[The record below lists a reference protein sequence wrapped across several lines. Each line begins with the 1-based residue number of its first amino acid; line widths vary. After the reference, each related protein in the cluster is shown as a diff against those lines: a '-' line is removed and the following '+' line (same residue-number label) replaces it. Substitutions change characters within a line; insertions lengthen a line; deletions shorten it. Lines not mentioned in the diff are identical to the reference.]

1 MFLRCCGASR
11 RALRVAGRFCH
22 PWCSLR
28 KGALLAAAQDA
39 CRAARLFANRPR
51 RLCRVVDVR
60 GSRLCAPRRR
70 LQAPQLSAAH
80 CRLPA
85 RGGARLRT
93 QRRRRRRL
101 VIARD
106 WRCSSSRG
114 CASAQRA
121 AGQRRRWGG
130 VLGWCCT
137 RRAAALRAARRLLRR
152 NLVRCARPPAC
163 ACNGGVS
170 SALRG
175 CGAAALTRLRPCGC
189 CARRA
194 AALRAAQQRT

>member
-22 PWCSLR
+22 PWCSLC
-28 KGALLAAAQDA
+28 KGALLVAAQDA
-39 CRAARLFANRPR
+39 CRAARLFANGLR

-70 LQAPQLSAAH
+70 LQAPQLSAAR

-93 QRRRRRRL
+93 QRRLRRRL
-101 VIARD
+101 VVARD

-114 CASAQRA
+114 SAPAQRA
-121 AGQRRRWGG
+121 AGQRRRWAASWDGAARAERQRCAPLAASCDATWS
-130 VLGWCCT
+130 VARAR
-137 RRAAALRAARRLLRR
+137 RRARATVACAAR
-152 NLVRCARPPAC
+152 
-163 ACNGGVS
+163 
-170 SALRG
+170 
-175 CGAAALTRLRPCGC
+175 CGAAAQTGRTPRGC

-194 AALRAAQQRT
+194 AALRTAQQRA